1 MEQLAKFFPVNKR
14 VKKGNIG
21 SLVITII
28 IYIVLPVV
36 LGLVTGLIDLI
47 LGGIPVIGALI
58 TWVLGVIS
66 SLIGLYCLIG
76 IILAV
81 VDFVK

>member
-1 MEQLAKFFPVNKR
+1 MEQLAKFFPINKR
-14 VKKGNIG
+14 VQKGNVS

-36 LGLVTGLIDLI
+36 LGIVTGLINLI
-47 LGGIPVIGALI
+47 LGGIPVIGDLI
-58 TWVLGVIS
+58 TWLLGAIS

-81 VDFVK
+81 VDYVK

>member
-1 MEQLAKFFPVNKR
+1 MEKLAKFFPINNR
-14 VKKGNIG
+14 VKKGNVG
-21 SLVITII
+21 SLVVTII

-36 LGLVTGLIDLI
+36 LGIVTGLIDLI
-47 LGGIPVIGALI
+47 LGGIPVIGALV
-58 TWVLGVIS
+58 TWVLGVVS

-81 VDFVK
+81 VDYVK